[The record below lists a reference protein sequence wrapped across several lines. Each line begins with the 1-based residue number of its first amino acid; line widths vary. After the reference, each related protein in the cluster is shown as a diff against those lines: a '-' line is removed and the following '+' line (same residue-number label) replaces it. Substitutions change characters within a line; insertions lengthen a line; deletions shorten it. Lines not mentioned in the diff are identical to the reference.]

1 VIRFLFRTVV
11 AIIATGIGLLVAAL
25 ILDGLK
31 IDGIMTLIAATFIVW
46 LAAILATWILPFL
59 GLKKFL
65 DNRRD

>member
-1 VIRFLFRTVV
+1 
-11 AIIATGIGLLVAAL
+11 
-25 ILDGLK
+25 
-31 IDGIMTLIAATFIVW
+31 VW

>member
-1 VIRFLFRTVV
+1 MIRSLFRTAV
-11 AIIATGIGLLVAAL
+11 AIVATGIGLLVAAL

-31 IDGIMTLIAATFIVW
+31 IDGVVTLVAATFIVW
-46 LAAILATWILPFL
+46 LAAILASWILPFL

>member
-31 IDGIMTLIAATFIVW
+31 IDDHDVDRSDVHRVAGCDPGDVDPSF
-46 LAAILATWILPFL
+46 P
-59 GLKKFL
+59 GPQKFL